1 MKITILTLFPEMVRP
16 FFENSIM
23 KRAVEKGIV
32 EYSIIN
38 FRDFAEGV
46 HQKADDIPFGGGAG
60 MVIMPEP
67 LTKALDS
74 VGAKDKRV
82 IFPTPSGKVFNQE
95 YAKSLSKDVQGLKS
109 QPHFRRVFHFQRRA

>member
-95 YAKSLSKDVQGLKS
+95 YAKSL
-109 QPHFRRVFHFQRRA
+109 RR